1 MLRNAAIISAVLTLS
16 ACLCLTAKAAPYTPV
31 NDAQALETL
40 PSAGNATLRALRQLH
55 AELARQPD
63 NLPLALQA
71 AQQDIEAARSEADP
85 RYHGFAEA
93 ALRPWLALQEPPP
106 PVLLLRAVLRQAVH
120 DFPAALGDLD
130 RVIAADPRNAQ
141 ARLIRAVIL
150 QVQGDYP
157 AARKACL
164 SLAVFSEPLLTTD
177 CVASVGSLSGQAQAS
192 RTALLAALEMAP
204 AEETPQLRLWGLTIL
219 AETEART
226 GMADAAD
233 AHFREAI
240 GLGLRDAYLLGAYAD
255 FLLDTGR
262 PQDVLSLLR
271 NEQRIDPL
279 LLRLALAEQA
289 LGGPGLSAHKADLAE
304 RFGRARQRGDTAHRR
319 EEARF
324 TLHVLADPPAALAL
338 ALANWAAQREP
349 ADTRILLEAAVAAK
363 APAAARPALDW
374 LAEVKLEDRV
384 INQLAARLSERAQ

>member
-1 MLRNAAIISAVLTLS
+1 MPRNAAMLTAIFALS
-16 ACLCLTAKAAPYTPV
+16 ACMCLPAIAAPYTPA
-31 NDAQALETL
+31 NDAQTLETL

-85 RYHGFAEA
+85 RYQGFAEA
-93 ALRPWLALQEPPP
+93 ALRPWLTSQEPPP
-106 PVLLLRAVLRQAVH
+106 AVLLLRAVLRQAVH

-130 RVIAADPRNAQ
+130 RVIAAEPRNAQ

-150 QVQGDYP
+150 QVRGDYIE
-157 AARKACL
+157 ARKACL

-177 CVASVGSLSGQAQAS
+177 CVASVGSLNGQAQAS
-192 RTALLAALEMAP
+192 RAALLAALEASP
-204 AEETPQLRLWGLTIL
+204 DEETPQLRLWGLTII

-226 GMADAAD
+226 GMAEAAD
-233 AHFREAI
+233 AHFRQAI
-240 GLGLRDAYLLGAYAD
+240 GLGVRDPYLLGAYAD

-262 PQDVLSLLR
+262 PQDVASLLR

-279 LLRLALAEQA
+279 LLRLALAELA
-289 LGGPGLSAHKADLAE
+289 LGAPGLPAHKADLAE
-304 RFGRARQRGDTAHRR
+304 RFGRARQRSDTAHRR

-338 ALANWAAQREP
+338 ALDNWAVQREP
-349 ADTRILLEAAVAAK
+349 ADTRILLEAAVAANK
-363 APAAARPALDW
+363 PAAARPALDW
-374 LAEVKLEDRV
+374 LAEIKLEDGA
-384 INQLAARLSERAQ
+384 INQLAARLAGGAQ